1 LFYFRALAANKAR
14 SYRYT
19 ASVNETSARVVSIYA
34 NKKKPDAQ
42 GSHFFGNREIRLPRS
57 NTNFSSGIESSASSN
72 RWLVAQPRTRK
83 ALKQFLCTLF
93 EESLGPTIDEL
104 SVTVHAKGTEAHVG
118 FDALHID
125 HRQIIN

>member
-42 GSHFFGNREIRLPRS
+42 GSHFFGNREIKPPTLKH
-57 NTNFSSGIESSASSN
+57 EL
-72 RWLVAQPRTRK
+72 LVRYRK
-83 ALKQFLCTLF
+83 FCQFEPMARGSTAYSKSIKQFLCTLF

-118 FDALHID
+118 FTLST
-125 HRQIIN
+125 